1 MQMGIKFHL
10 VALGLLLTLGF
21 TQSASAEQLSARDHA
36 ITALLLSDS
45 DDSVKLGGKSVMW
58 FGIKDQRLT
67 DTLAEVAW
75 RACAGK
81 RQMDPDTLA
90 WLGKALG
97 STKNTRYSGVL
108 DGCMV
113 SEINTRTQEHMR
125 RARQELTEGAA
136 ETYQTGAMDL
146 QAIRSTLLQPR
157 TLAANQLN
165 ERFNKL
171 QKNAPLANI
180 YTSLGYPDEIGIGI
194 VSANNRLNQ
203 RIWLTALK
211 LTYKGAGEIQ
221 FFAEADATDWQ
232 LDNAVNSSGLLM
244 SSQDGRFRTSLE
256 LIKNSNAIQLREVAE
271 YLINRRALT
280 NEEFESIMARDKAP
294 LDPTDERLADSLGW
308 LERAALE
315 DGNPA
320 HERTMSMSLIERGDG
335 LQLRHTAEHW
345 LGKDSTDGE
354 IVKAMMDRIVAQADT
369 KDGMLADGLAY
380 LCKVVQKSGDTK
392 YSDQMQEISNN
403 AAHKTL
409 RKYATKAAS
418 ALSKG
423 SS

>member
-1 MQMGIKFHL
+1 MQMGIKIRL
-10 VALGLLLTLGF
+10 VALGLLVMLGF

-58 FGIKDQRLT
+58 FNIKDQRVT

-97 STKNTRYSGVL
+97 STKNTRYTGVVNACQTS
-108 DGCMV
+108 D
-113 SEINTRTQEHMR
+113 INARTRDYMR
-125 RARQELTEGAA
+125 QAMQDLTEGST
-136 ETYQTGAMDL
+136 ETYQMGAMDL
-146 QAIRSTLLQPR
+146 QAIRTTLLQPR

-171 QKNAPLANI
+171 QKHAPLASI
-180 YTSLGYPDEIGIGI
+180 YTLLGHPDEIGIGI

-203 RIWLTALK
+203 RIWLTALR

-244 SSQDGRFRTSLE
+244 SSQDGRFRTPLE
-256 LIKNSNAIQLREVAE
+256 LIKNGSSIQLREVAE
-271 YLINRRALT
+271 YLIKRRTLT

-315 DGNPA
+315 DGNPT
-320 HERTMSMSLIERGDG
+320 HERTMTMSLIERGDG

-345 LGKDSTDGE
+345 LGKDNTDAE
-354 IVKAMMDRIVAQADT
+354 VVKAMMDRIVAQANT
-369 KDGMLADGLAY
+369 EDGVLADGLAY
-380 LCKVVQKSGDTK
+380 LCKVVQKSGDTRYMDK
-392 YSDQMQEISNN
+392 MHELSNN

-418 ALSKG
+418 ALGK
-423 SS
+423 SSS